1 MASQSGRRL
10 LVTATLALLVTVVP
24 GGTERP
30 HAADLFDEI
39 YRRGAP
45 MEAKL
50 QAISASFVET
60 TSSTLLAKPL
70 VLRGRVVAQRPS
82 NVVLTYDAPDAR
94 VVRIIDGQLRVNWP
108 ARGLDETKDVRS
120 TLRRAERTIIGKS
133 PDELRKLFD
142 ITAIDAPDRAGT
154 WKVTFVPRR
163 RQMREGVELLHLWI
177 GQQSL
182 LLESLEMELPGG
194 DTRRMDFSDV
204 VVNPE
209 LDATV
214 FEPVIRR

>member
-1 MASQSGRRL
+1 
-10 LVTATLALLVTVVP
+10 
-24 GGTERP
+24 
-30 HAADLFDEI
+30 
-39 YRRGAP
+39 

-50 QAISASFVET
+50 RALSASFVET
-60 TSSTLLAKPL
+60 TSSTLLTTPI

-82 NVVLTYDAPDAR
+82 NIVLTYDAPDAR
-94 VVRIIDGQLRVNWP
+94 VVRIIDGHLTVNWP
-108 ARGLDETKDVRS
+108 ARGLDETRDVRS
-120 TLRRAERTIIGKS
+120 TLQRAERTIIGKS

-142 ITAIDAPDRAGT
+142 ITAVDAHDGAGT

-163 RQMREGVELLHLWI
+163 RQLREGVERLHLWI

-204 VVNPE
+204 VVNPAI
-209 LDATV
+209 DASV
-214 FEPVIRR
+214 FQPAIRR

>member
-1 MASQSGRRL
+1 
-10 LVTATLALLVTVVP
+10 
-24 GGTERP
+24 
-30 HAADLFDEI
+30 
-39 YRRGAP
+39 

-94 VVRIIDGQLRVNWP
+94 VVRIVDGRLTVNWP
-108 ARGLDETKDVRS
+108 GRGLNETKDVRS
-120 TLRRAERTIIGKS
+120 SLQRATRTILGKS

-142 ITAIDAPDRAGT
+142 ITAVDAPDTAGT
-154 WKVTFVPRR
+154 WKVTFVPKR
-163 RQMREGVELLHLWI
+163 RQLREGVERLHLWI

-182 LLESLEMELPGG
+182 LLEALEMELPGG

-204 VVNPE
+204 IVNPPIV
-209 LDATV
+209 ASV
-214 FEPVIRR
+214 FDPALRR